1 MASGRELRF
10 GITGNIF
17 GNYTR
22 TDQVLNPSELKDIL
36 QYTGAQGVM
45 ENGVEDSQVDLL
57 YYAQRTYTP
66 SSVESINLETDLLN
80 KWGDTLDFYYAKC
93 IIIKNLTAIE
103 TVPPNGYLTVNY
115 LDETM
120 YIGPRGKRI
129 IWERKGIRSAAGQ
142 TPGIAGIL
150 TLQSSSLI
158 EYDLIIA
165 GSSLLTNP
173 SSVVSSGA

>member
-1 MASGRELRF
+1 MASGRNLRF

-36 QYTGAQGVM
+36 QYTGGQGVM

-93 IIIKNLTAIE
+93 IVIKNLTPITE
-103 TVPPNGYLTVNY
+103 SGHYLTVNY

-150 TLQSSSLI
+150 TLQSSDLI

-165 GSSLLTNP
+165 GSSLLINP
-173 SSVVSSGA
+173 SSVVTSG